1 MLDETKEISVR
12 LNAYSLLNSF
22 CTTELADYLGSQPNG
37 WRDILS
43 ECDEYKLAHELVRR
57 LGLQNATAVLHLAHQ
72 EILHN
77 TKLQHKHTET

>member
-43 ECDEYKLAHELVRR
+43 ECDEYRLAHELVRR
-57 LGLQNATAVLHLAHQ
+57 LGLQDAIAELDFAHQ
-72 EILHN
+72 EILRN
-77 TKLQHKHTET
+77 TKRQS